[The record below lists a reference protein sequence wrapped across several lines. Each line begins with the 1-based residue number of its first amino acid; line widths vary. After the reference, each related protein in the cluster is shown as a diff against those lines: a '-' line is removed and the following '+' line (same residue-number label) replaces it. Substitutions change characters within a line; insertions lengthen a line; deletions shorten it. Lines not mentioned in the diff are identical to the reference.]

1 MKAHQTVNMIFVETT
16 LLNAWQSNYSYVD
29 QNKIFL
35 LITSE
40 DFTKLIF
47 TLKMW
52 LKASSF
58 LVRT

>member
-1 MKAHQTVNMIFVETT
+1 MKAHQTVNMIFLETT

-52 LKASSF
+52 LTASSF